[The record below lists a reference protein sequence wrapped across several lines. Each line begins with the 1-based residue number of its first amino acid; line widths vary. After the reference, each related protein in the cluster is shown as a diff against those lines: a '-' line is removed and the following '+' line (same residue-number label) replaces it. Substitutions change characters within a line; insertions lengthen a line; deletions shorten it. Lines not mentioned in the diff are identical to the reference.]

1 MPCATTESDPT
12 TQLLDAARITPLMVA
27 EYMLW
32 FVNSADFCLQNSFL
46 LPADLDS
53 PHYLRVKVPLSP
65 IHIQRHLD
73 GHSTIGIYALDPDSS
88 CGKWFALDGDYSG
101 AEKHLEVIA
110 REMKEDGLF
119 PALEQSR
126 RGGHLWVLCGDP
138 IPARLSRIYL
148 YSLLDRLGYA
158 IQGARG
164 FKEGLEVFPK
174 QEVLAPGQVGNGMR
188 GPLGVH
194 RKVMQ
199 RFWFRDAEPEIEA
212 QFAYLRQL
220 PRCSRRVMDT
230 LTYGMDMPED
240 LVPSPS
246 PVRIGPP
253 PKGQFDI
260 RFYIEVPRRK
270 YRSKEEIS
278 YHVQCPSCAAS
289 GLDTGR
295 DNLHVTEQAAGPPV
309 FYCFAR
315 CSGLDIIAAC
325 HRRAGTYSGRRSE

>member
-1 MPCATTESDPT
+1 
-12 TQLLDAARITPLMVA
+12 
-27 EYMLW
+27 
-32 FVNSADFCLQNSFL
+32 
-46 LPADLDS
+46 
-53 PHYLRVKVPLSP
+53 
-65 IHIQRHLD
+65 
-73 GHSTIGIYALDPDSS
+73 
-88 CGKWFALDGDYSG
+88 
-101 AEKHLEVIA
+101 
-110 REMKEDGLF
+110 
-119 PALEQSR
+119 
-126 RGGHLWVLCGDP
+126 
-138 IPARLSRIYL
+138 
-148 YSLLDRLGYA
+148 
-158 IQGARG
+158 
-164 FKEGLEVFPK
+164 
-174 QEVLAPGQVGNGMR
+174 MR

-194 RKVMQ
+194 RKVMR

-240 LVPSPS
+240 LVPSPI
-246 PVRIGPP
+246 PARIGPP

-270 YRSKEEIS
+270 YRSKEGIS

>member
-73 GHSTIGIYALDPDSS
+73 GHNTIGIYALDPDSS

-138 IPARLSRIYL
+138 IPARS
-148 YSLLDRLGYA
+148 
-158 IQGARG
+158 
-164 FKEGLEVFPK
+164 
-174 QEVLAPGQVGNGMR
+174 
-188 GPLGVH
+188 
-194 RKVMQ
+194 
-199 RFWFRDAEPEIEA
+199 
-212 QFAYLRQL
+212 
-220 PRCSRRVMDT
+220 
-230 LTYGMDMPED
+230 
-240 LVPSPS
+240 
-246 PVRIGPP
+246 
-253 PKGQFDI
+253 
-260 RFYIEVPRRK
+260 
-270 YRSKEEIS
+270 
-278 YHVQCPSCAAS
+278 AAS
-289 GLDTGR
+289 IST
-295 DNLHVTEQAAGPPV
+295 
-309 FYCFAR
+309 
-315 CSGLDIIAAC
+315 
-325 HRRAGTYSGRRSE
+325 RSSTA